1 MDFIEGIEQFS
12 ERPLILADDGSIHH
26 YRDVLDLSGVFYRH
40 AAARRL
46 VFCICSNTPAALLG
60 YLALLRVG
68 AVPAMLGAGVS
79 PAQLQGLQDAY
90 RPALIWTPAE
100 RLDDFPGAARLFDR
114 DGYSLLAIRNA
125 PDIPIHEDLALL
137 LTTSGSTG
145 SPLFVRQSRQ
155 NIASNAAA
163 IADYLGIAGDDMPIT
178 TLPLH
183 YTYGLSIIHSHLQQG
198 CAIALTAR
206 NFFDRG
212 FWDFLRASAPT
223 SFGGVPYHYEILRK
237 LRFWRMALPSLRT
250 LTQAGGRM
258 EPALS
263 REFAEQCAE
272 RAIRYYTMYGQA
284 EATARMSYLAPEF
297 ALEKFGSIGKPIPG
311 GEFWLEGE
319 RGERI
324 ESSGSSGQLVYR
336 GANVTMGYAQGH
348 ADLARPD
355 ESGGVLRTGDLAQR
369 DADGFYYITGRLKRF
384 LKLFGHRVNLQEV
397 EQLLLAQGHVAVC
410 AGEDDRLAVYLCGGD
425 GPAALAAKQMLVDIL
440 KTPASAIAIYAI
452 DSVPRNEAGKILYGE
467 LAHCAG
473 RELA

>member
-1 MDFIEGIEQFS
+1 MDFIDSVEKFS
-12 ERPLILADDGSIHH
+12 ERPLVYCDDGRMCR
-26 YRDVLDLSGVFYRH
+26 YRDILNMVEVFARH
-40 AAARRL
+40 EPVRRL
-46 VFCICSNTPAALLG
+46 VFCLCSNTPPALLG
-60 YLALLRVG
+60 YLALLRGG
-68 AVPAMLGAGVS
+68 AVPAMLSSSLSAY
-79 PAQLQGLQDAY
+79 QLQRLLGGY
-90 RPALIWTPAE
+90 RPALIWAPAE
-100 RLDDFPGAARLFDR
+100 RMDDLPEAVRIFSH
-114 DGYSLLAIRNA
+114 DGYCLFANPNA
-125 PDIPIHEDLALL
+125 MDYPIHDDLALL

-145 SPLFVRQSRQ
+145 SPLFVRQSRR

-163 IADYLGIAGDDMPIT
+163 IADYLGITSDDMPIT
-178 TLPLH
+178 TLPMN
-183 YTYGLSIIHSHLQQG
+183 YTYGLSVIHSHLQRG

-212 FWDFLRASAPT
+212 FWEFFRASAPT

-263 REFAEQCAE
+263 REFAEQCVE
-272 RAIRYYTMYGQA
+272 RGIRYYTMYGQA

-297 ALEKFGSIGKPIPG
+297 ALEKCGSIGKPIPG
-311 GEFWLEGE
+311 GKFWLEDE

-324 ESSGSSGQLVYR
+324 ESSGCSGQLVYR
-336 GANVTMGYAQGH
+336 GANVTMGYAQGY
-348 ADLARPD
+348 ADLAKPD

-369 DADGFYYITGRLKRF
+369 DDDGFYYITGRLKRF

-425 GPAALAAKQMLVDIL
+425 GPAALAAKQMLVDTL
-440 KTPASAIAIYAI
+440 KTPASAIAIHVI

>member
-1 MDFIEGIEQFS
+1 MDFIEGIEHFS
-12 ERPLILADDGSIHH
+12 ERPLILADDGTIHH
-26 YRDVLDLSGVFYRH
+26 YRDILELGEVFDRH
-40 AAARRL
+40 APSRRL
-46 VFCICSNTPAALLG
+46 VFCICSNTPSALLG
-60 YLALLRVG
+60 YLALLHAG
-68 AVPAMLGAGVS
+68 AVPAMLGAGIS
-79 PAQLQGLQDAY
+79 AAQLQGLRDAY
-90 RPALIWTPAE
+90 QPAFVWLPVE
-100 RLDDFPGAARLFDR
+100 RMDDLPSTARLFIAN
-114 DGYSLLAIRNA
+114 GYCLLVIPDA
-125 PDIPIHEDLALL
+125 PDIPIHDDLALL

-145 SPLFVRQSRQ
+145 SPLFVRQSRR

-163 IADYLGIAGDDMPIT
+163 IADYLEIAGDDMPIT
-178 TLPLH
+178 TLPLN
-183 YTYGLSIIHSHLQQG
+183 YTYGLSVIHSHLQRG

-212 FWDFLRASAPT
+212 FWEFFRASAPT
-223 SFGGVPYHYEILRK
+223 SFGGVPYHYEMLRK

-263 REFAEQCAE
+263 REFAEHCAE
-272 RAIRYYTMYGQA
+272 RGIRYYTMYGQA
-284 EATARMSYLAPEF
+284 EATARMSYLAPEY
-297 ALEKFGSIGKPIPG
+297 ALEKCGSIGKPIPG
-311 GEFWLEGE
+311 GEFWLEDE

-324 ESSGSSGQLVYR
+324 DSSGNSGELVYR
-336 GANVTMGYAQGH
+336 GSNVTMGYAQGH

-369 DADGFYYITGRLKRF
+369 DDDGFYYITGRLKRF

-410 AGEDDRLAVYLCGGD
+410 AGEDDRLAVYLCSGD
-425 GPAALAAKQMLVDIL
+425 GPAALAAKQALVDIL
-440 KTPASAIAIYAI
+440 KTPASAIVIHAI